1 MIRGVKSDRRAA
13 PRQAD
18 PAATAR
24 GLRLTERIHASPYY
38 PAITH
43 PVLRRVLPGAAMSAL
58 GDGMSAVAI
67 AWLALKLAP
76 PGSRGLWV
84 GAAVAAYS
92 LPGAA
97 GAVVLRRWLR
107 NRGGAR
113 LVFVNALLRALALG
127 LIGCFAIAGRL
138 DLPAYVALLGASSLL
153 SAWGVAGKYTL
164 ISDLLPA
171 EHRIAGNT
179 VFGLADQLSLMIGPA
194 LAGVVTAVA
203 GPAVVIALDAASWV
217 VLAISYARIAPLA
230 ARLAPSHP
238 PPPPTAAQNPSHATP
253 TPPQAGGW
261 AVIRSSPVLP
271 GLLALSFVFYLLYG
285 PIEVALP
292 VHVATD
298 LHGSA
303 ALLGAFWAVFGVGA
317 VIGELTAPF
326 LRRWRVWPTMTWIV
340 IGWGL
345 AIVPLGLPAPLWI
358 GLAAF
363 FAGAVIWG
371 PWMSLSMAVLQDA
384 SPPGALA
391 QVIAARSSLL
401 ILASPLGTALGG
413 PIVAALG
420 ARGTLLASGTA
431 TIVLGL
437 ITTAVLLIHRARH
450 PSNPAPDNATA
461 LPCRFTCVFPPG
473 FSNLRVS
480 ALALGVAA
488 RRGASQSTGSG
499 ASRATAR
506 RWHRATLEANVAYGW
521 GHGIAGQVVAA

>member
-1 MIRGVKSDRRAA
+1 VAKVF
-13 PRQAD
+13 
-18 PAATAR
+18 
-24 GLRLTERIHASPYY
+24 RLTERARSSPYY
-38 PAITH
+38 PALAH
-43 PVLRRVLPGAAMSAL
+43 PVIRRVLPGAALSAL

-113 LVFVNALLRALALG
+113 LVFVNATLRALALG
-127 LIGCFAIAGRL
+127 LIGALAIAGRL
-138 DLPAYVALLGASSLL
+138 DPVGYVALLGMSSLL

-164 ISDLLPA
+164 IADLLPA
-171 EHRIAGNT
+171 EQRIAGNT
-179 VFGLADQLSLMIGPA
+179 VFGLTDTLSLMIGPA
-194 LAGVVTAVA
+194 LAGVVTALA
-203 GPAVVIALDAASWV
+203 GPAVVIALDAASWLI
-217 VLAISYARIAPLA
+217 LAVSYARIAPLVT
-230 ARLAPSHP
+230 RLTPNQPETQPRTEAETGAGAEAK
-238 PPPPTAAQNPSHATP
+238 TAAQAKAKTE
-253 TPPQAGGW
+253 PPAPVGGW

-271 GLLALSFVFYLLYG
+271 GLMAMSFVFYLLYG

-292 VHVATD
+292 VHIATD

-303 ALLGAFWAVFGVGA
+303 ALLGIFWAVFGVGA

-345 AIVPLGLPAPLWI
+345 AIVPLGLPTPLWA

-420 ARGTLLASGTA
+420 ARGTLLASGLA
-431 TIVLGL
+431 TIALGL
-437 ITTAVLLIHRARH
+437 VATAVLLTRRQANAR
-450 PSNPAPDNATA
+450 NAD
-461 LPCRFTCVFPPG
+461 
-473 FSNLRVS
+473 
-480 ALALGVAA
+480 
-488 RRGASQSTGSG
+488 
-499 ASRATAR
+499 
-506 RWHRATLEANVAYGW
+506 
-521 GHGIAGQVVAA
+521 

>member
-1 MIRGVKSDRRAA
+1 M
-13 PRQAD
+13 
-18 PAATAR
+18 
-24 GLRLTERIHASPYY
+24 
-38 PAITH
+38 
-43 PVLRRVLPGAAMSAL
+43 LRRVLPGAAASAL

-107 NRGGAR
+107 GRGGAR
-113 LVFVNALLRALALG
+113 LVFVNAVLRALALG
-127 LIGCFAIAGRL
+127 LIGGLAVAGAL
-138 DLPAYVALLGASSLL
+138 DPVGYVALLGVSSLL

-164 ISDLLPA
+164 IADLLPA
-171 EHRIAGNT
+171 EHRIAGNSL
-179 VFGLADQLSLMIGPA
+179 FGLADQLSLMIGPA
-194 LAGVVTAVA
+194 LAGVVTALA
-203 GPAVVIALDAASWV
+203 GPAVVIAADAASWV
-217 VLAISYARIAPLA
+217 VLAISYARVAPLA
-230 ARLAPSHP
+230 ARLASS
-238 PPPPTAAQNPSHATP
+238 PSHAPPAPSPAPAP
-253 TPPQAGGW
+253 TELRGPTAPPAPPVAPAPVDAGGW

-271 GLLALSFVFYLLYG
+271 GLLAMSFVFYLLYG

-292 VHVATD
+292 VHVASD

-303 ALLGAFWAVFGVGA
+303 ALLGTFWAVFGVGA
-317 VIGELTAPF
+317 VIGELSAPF
-326 LRRWRVWPTMTWIV
+326 LRRWPVWPIMTGIV

-345 AIVPLGLPAPLWI
+345 AIVPLGLATPLWA

-401 ILASPLGTALGG
+401 ILAAPLGTAFGG

-420 ARGTLLASGTA
+420 ARGTLLASAVA

-437 ITTAVLLIHRARH
+437 VATAVLLLRHARH
-450 PSNPAPDNATA
+450 
-461 LPCRFTCVFPPG
+461 
-473 FSNLRVS
+473 
-480 ALALGVAA
+480 LAAVG
-488 RRGASQSTGSG
+488 
-499 ASRATAR
+499 
-506 RWHRATLEANVAYGW
+506 E
-521 GHGIAGQVVAA
+521 

>member
-1 MIRGVKSDRRAA
+1 
-13 PRQAD
+13 
-18 PAATAR
+18 
-24 GLRLTERIHASPYY
+24 
-38 PAITH
+38 
-43 PVLRRVLPGAAMSAL
+43 
-58 GDGMSAVAI
+58 MSAVAI

-107 NRGGAR
+107 GRGGAR
-113 LVFVNALLRALALG
+113 LVFVNAVLRALALG
-127 LIGCFAIAGRL
+127 LIGGLAVAGAL
-138 DLPAYVALLGASSLL
+138 DPVGYVALLGVSSLL

-164 ISDLLPA
+164 IADLLPA
-171 EHRIAGNT
+171 EHRIAGNSL
-179 VFGLADQLSLMIGPA
+179 FGLADQLSLMIGPA
-194 LAGVVTAVA
+194 LAGVVTALT
-203 GPAVVIALDAASWV
+203 GPAVVITADAASWV
-217 VLAISYARIAPLA
+217 VLAISYARVAPLA
-230 ARLAPSHP
+230 ARLAASPPPAPAPTVLPGPSATP
-238 PPPPTAAQNPSHATP
+238 PPPVASASAD
-253 TPPQAGGW
+253 AGGW

-271 GLLALSFVFYLLYG
+271 GLMAMSFVFYLLYG

-292 VHVATD
+292 VHVASD

-303 ALLGAFWAVFGVGA
+303 ALLGTFWAVFGVGA
-317 VIGELTAPF
+317 VIGELSAPF
-326 LRRWRVWPTMTWIV
+326 LRRWPVWPIMTGIV

-345 AIVPLGLPAPLWI
+345 AIVPLGLTTPLWA

-401 ILASPLGTALGG
+401 ILAAPLGTALGG

-420 ARGTLLASGTA
+420 ARGTLFASAVA

-437 ITTAVLLIHRARH
+437 VAAAVLLLLRR
-450 PSNPAPDNATA
+450 SRQPAA
-461 LPCRFTCVFPPG
+461 VG
-473 FSNLRVS
+473 
-480 ALALGVAA
+480 
-488 RRGASQSTGSG
+488 
-499 ASRATAR
+499 
-506 RWHRATLEANVAYGW
+506 E
-521 GHGIAGQVVAA
+521 

>member
-1 MIRGVKSDRRAA
+1 
-13 PRQAD
+13 
-18 PAATAR
+18 
-24 GLRLTERIHASPYY
+24 
-38 PAITH
+38 
-43 PVLRRVLPGAAMSAL
+43 
-58 GDGMSAVAI
+58 MSAVAI

-107 NRGGAR
+107 GRGGAR
-113 LVFVNALLRALALG
+113 LVFVNAVLRALALG
-127 LIGCFAIAGRL
+127 LIGGLAVAGAL
-138 DLPAYVALLGASSLL
+138 DPVGYVALLGVSSLL

-164 ISDLLPA
+164 IADLLPA
-171 EHRIAGNT
+171 EHRIAGNSL
-179 VFGLADQLSLMIGPA
+179 FGLADQLSLMIGPA
-194 LAGVVTAVA
+194 LAGVVTALT
-203 GPAVVIALDAASWV
+203 GPAVVITADAASWV
-217 VLAISYARIAPLA
+217 VLAISYARVAPLA
-230 ARLAPSHP
+230 ARLAASPPPAPAPTVLPGPSATP
-238 PPPPTAAQNPSHATP
+238 PPPVASASAD
-253 TPPQAGGW
+253 AGGW

-271 GLLALSFVFYLLYG
+271 GLMAMSFVFYLLYG

-292 VHVATD
+292 VHVASD

-303 ALLGAFWAVFGVGA
+303 ALLGTFWAVFGVGA
-317 VIGELTAPF
+317 VIGELSAPF
-326 LRRWRVWPTMTWIV
+326 LRRWPVWPIMTGIV

-345 AIVPLGLPAPLWI
+345 AIVPLGLTTPLWA

-401 ILASPLGTALGG
+401 ILAAPLGTALGG

-420 ARGTLLASGTA
+420 ARGTLLASAVA

-437 ITTAVLLIHRARH
+437 VAAAVLLLLRR
-450 PSNPAPDNATA
+450 SRQPAA
-461 LPCRFTCVFPPG
+461 VG
-473 FSNLRVS
+473 
-480 ALALGVAA
+480 
-488 RRGASQSTGSG
+488 
-499 ASRATAR
+499 
-506 RWHRATLEANVAYGW
+506 E
-521 GHGIAGQVVAA
+521 